1 MQGEE
6 PPSRLSPACRLTT
19 GARTAP
25 CSSARAMS
33 RTRRAARTQCNAQH
47 HTRRLPIASLTTPPF
62 ACAGERAAAGRL
74 GWPQRLHVQRAGAV
88 REDPIPRHGRGH
100 VEEPAV
106 RRGLTH
112 STLSDCSLSPHVH
125 ARLCVLTPH
134 VLCAVCWI
142 PRSYCVELS
151 ILRDDSFIL
160 YLPISPH
167 ISPYL
172 PISTPLL
179 PRIAHTASHRISPHL
194 TASHPHEISRAHATH
209 TQSISHRIPHISP

>member
-1 MQGEE
+1 MTLLRPGPEATTRHSTRPSFPPGRPHPGGASLLPGQKRREDGAVQGEE

-88 REDPIPRHGRGH
+88 REDPFPRHGRGH

-112 STLSDCSLSPHVH
+112 STLCDTLD
-125 ARLCVLTPH
+125 
-134 VLCAVCWI
+134 AV
-142 PRSYCVELS
+142 
-151 ILRDDSFIL
+151 
-160 YLPISPH
+160 
-167 ISPYL
+167 
-172 PISTPLL
+172 
-179 PRIAHTASHRISPHL
+179 
-194 TASHPHEISRAHATH
+194 
-209 TQSISHRIPHISP
+209 